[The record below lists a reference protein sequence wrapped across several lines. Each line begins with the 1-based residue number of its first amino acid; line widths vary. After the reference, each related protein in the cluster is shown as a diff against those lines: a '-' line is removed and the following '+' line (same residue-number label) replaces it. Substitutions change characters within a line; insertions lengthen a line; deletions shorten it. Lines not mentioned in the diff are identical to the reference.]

1 MFETMLNQPTQVEL
15 EENLNTVEQR
25 LDEPT
30 LEEVE
35 RAVNMLKNR
44 KAPGEDAIVAE
55 LLKEGG
61 KELMTR
67 LKRLVDNIWKQ

>member
-55 LLKEGG
+55 LLKGG
-61 KELMTR
+61 EKELMTQ
-67 LKRLVDNIWKQ
+67 LK